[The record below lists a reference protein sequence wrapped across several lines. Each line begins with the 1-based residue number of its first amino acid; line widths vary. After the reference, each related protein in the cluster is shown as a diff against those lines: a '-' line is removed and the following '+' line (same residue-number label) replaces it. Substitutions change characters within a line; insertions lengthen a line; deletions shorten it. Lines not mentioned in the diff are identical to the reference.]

1 MDTRWLYVTAE
12 EFPALRS
19 LAKETCI
26 IPIGC
31 VEKHG
36 LHLPLGQDILAA
48 SHICWEASKTEPVC
62 VFPDFTF
69 GDISGGT
76 NPDHGY
82 IEMPLELRNE
92 MLLHFCREISRCGFI
107 KIILYNGHGGNT
119 HWLRSFL
126 RKVDQE
132 PHDFVACLVN
142 CDLSAPHAMAKRILE
157 EGSAAFPELND
168 EDVALLLKYHEEKL
182 QVGHACFG
190 ETAYML
196 AISPEH
202 VHMDRLGIE
211 SGKSLGLT
219 KKFADAGIFMRDG
232 GWGIDYPNAFC
243 GDHPFG
249 CNERIGKAALQMEA
263 RRLAKAIKVMKDD
276 EDLLRWN
283 QEKWARFG

>member
-12 EFPALRS
+12 EFPKLRDM
-19 LAKETCI
+19 AKKTCV
-26 IPIGC
+26 IPVGC

-48 SHICWEASKTEPVC
+48 SRIVWEASKLEPVC

-76 NPDHGY
+76 NPDQGF

-92 MLLHFCREISRCGFI
+92 MLLHFCREISRCGFK
-107 KIILYNGHGGNT
+107 KIMIYNGHGGNA

-126 RKVDQE
+126 RKVDQQ
-132 PHDFVACLVN
+132 PHDYVVCVVN
-142 CDLSAPHAMAKRILE
+142 CDLSAPHPMAKKILE
-157 EGSAAFPELND
+157 EGRSAVPELTD
-168 EDVALLLKYHEEKL
+168 EDAELILKCHEEKM

-202 VHMDRLGIE
+202 VRMDRLGVE

-219 KKFADAGIFMRDG
+219 RKFAEAGIFMRDG
-232 GWGIDYPNAFC
+232 GWGIDYPNAFS
-243 GDHPFG
+243 GDDPYG
-249 CNERIGKAALQMEA
+249 CNERIGKAAVRLEA
-263 RRLAKAIKVMKDD
+263 ERLANAIRVIKED

-283 QEKWARFG
+283 REKWENLE